1 MKVIEKWVC
10 VSESAPSFVT
20 VLCLSSRV
28 RMLLLNTF
36 DLAEDSITMDNV
48 TDWITKLNTTFPNQ
62 FAEISHKVETCEL
75 TAELENVCSSLFLS
89 FKTSKVLKWGG
100 QKHEHFISH

>member
-1 MKVIEKWVC
+1 MIEKWVC

-20 VLCLSSRV
+20 VLCFSSRV

-36 DLAEDSITMDNV
+36 DLAEDSITLDNV
-48 TDWITKLNTTFPNQ
+48 SDWITKLNTTFPNQ

-89 FKTSKVLKWGG
+89 FKTSNVSKWRGWG